1 MEKQPTKKSLKTLEQ
16 QRLLNEIKEIEEII
30 RINIE
35 SSSLKEELLF
45 CVAKIKQTAFSYK
58 EVLRLGDLVS
68 CARFSE
74 PNDAKFKALYRR
86 EFDKIITTIKGEN
99 NNAEKDTY
107 NNQAE

>member
-1 MEKQPTKKSLKTLEQ
+1 MEKKQTKKARKELEQ
-16 QRLLNEIKEIEEII
+16 RRLLNQVAEIEKII

-45 CVAKIKQTAFSYK
+45 CVAELKKTAFSYK

-74 PNDAKFKALYRR
+74 PNDNKFKALYRR
-86 EFDKIITTIKGEN
+86 EFDRIITTIKGEN
-99 NNAEKDTY
+99 SNAKTENENN
-107 NNQAE
+107 

>member
-1 MEKQPTKKSLKTLEQ
+1 MEKQTKKAKKELEQ
-16 QRLLNEIKEIEEII
+16 RRLLNQIAEIEEII

-45 CVAKIKQTAFSYK
+45 CVAELKKTAFSYK

-74 PNDAKFKALYRR
+74 PNDVKFKALYRR
-86 EFDKIITTIKGEN
+86 EFDKIITTIKEETN
-99 NNAEKDTY
+99 V
-107 NNQAE
+107 NQKNE

>member
-1 MEKQPTKKSLKTLEQ
+1 MEKQPTKKALKSLEQ
-16 QRLLNEIKEIEEII
+16 QRLLNQVSEIEEII

-45 CVAKIKQTAFSYK
+45 CVAELKKTAFSYK

-74 PNDAKFKALYRR
+74 PNDVKFKALYRR
-86 EFDKIITTIKGEN
+86 EFDKIITTINGADSNE
-99 NNAEKDTY
+99 
-107 NNQAE
+107 